1 MESFI
6 NVTEFNALIFKDLD
20 LDKLLEN
27 KNLIKKIN
35 IKNQLKFESS
45 KLPHD
50 FIEELNLKVDLAY
63 GSLSYSK
70 SFQ

>member
-27 KNLIKKIN
+27 KNLIKKLILKIN
-35 IKNQLKFESS
+35 
-45 KLPHD
+45 
-50 FIEELNLKVDLAY
+50 
-63 GSLSYSK
+63 
-70 SFQ
+70 